1 MQHHECP
8 VPVLKM
14 QRLPDAPFVA
24 LGISPPPPPR
34 AHHESDKRMY
44 CDYLGV
50 PCMKLCEAWNGNSLG
65 RIRDGGSWSKI
76 SVLSCRRS
84 RWQSIYLLLDS
95 GIGVN
100 GGNYRLTHQFAFVW
114 QMLCSG
120 DCCHQCHLRNDH
132 YWFEQ

>member
-1 MQHHECP
+1 MQHHRMPGSCLE
-8 VPVLKM
+8 
-14 QRLPDAPFVA
+14 DAETPRCTFR
-24 LGISPPPPPR
+24 GPRDTPPPPG

-114 QMLCSG
+114 QMLCCG